1 MMTAH
6 VESRRRAPR
15 ALAVLLLAAL
25 LVACPQTTITE
36 PISNLPFATASPSC
50 SPVDGPAVE
59 ITLAA
64 SGNPATVPRA
74 HVTIYQGLASLTSRW
89 TLGPEVGVASYMAST
104 DSGELARSGT
114 VVIES
119 VDATKAV
126 TGTVNLVFPVA
137 GMIKGRF
144 VAGWVPRTVRC
155 G

>member
-6 VESRRRAPR
+6 VDSRRRAPR
-15 ALAVLLLAAL
+15 SLAVLMAAAL
-25 LVACPQTTITE
+25 LVACPQATITE
-36 PISNLPFATASPSC
+36 PISNLPFSTASPSC

-74 HVTIYQGLASLTSRW
+74 NVTIYQGLSSLTSRW

-114 VVIES
+114 VVIEA
-119 VDATKAV
+119 VDAAKTV
-126 TGTVNLVFPVA
+126 TGTVQLVFPKA

-144 VAGWVPRTVRC
+144 RAIWVSRTVRC

>member
-6 VESRRRAPR
+6 VDSRRRASR
-15 ALAVLLLAAL
+15 SLAVLMAAAL

-36 PISNLPFATASPSC
+36 PISNLPF

-74 HVTIYQGLASLTSRW
+74 NVTIYQGLSSLTSRW
-89 TLGPEVGVASYMAST
+89 TLGPEVGVASYMASP

-114 VVIES
+114 VVIEA
-119 VDATKAV
+119 VDAAKTV
-126 TGTVNLVFPVA
+126 TGTVQLVFPKA

-144 VAGWVPRTVRC
+144 RAIWVPRTVRC